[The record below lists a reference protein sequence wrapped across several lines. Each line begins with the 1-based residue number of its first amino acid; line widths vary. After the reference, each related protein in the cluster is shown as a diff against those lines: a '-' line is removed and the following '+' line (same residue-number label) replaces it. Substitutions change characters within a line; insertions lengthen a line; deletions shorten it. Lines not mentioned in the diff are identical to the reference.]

1 MGRMKDIAISMMEAH
16 EQVQGDL
23 FIDDE
28 LRTLMQ
34 NSRPWMSKRELEE
47 LQVLMENFKPSPDE
61 LQAELE
67 ELQAHATSLP
77 AICVQPE
84 IKVYLMMKN
93 GFPQRSYTDRALA
106 FYECW
111 VCTEGDMHAE
121 TPDDYYVVE
130 IMHDQSSFKE

>member
-1 MGRMKDIAISMMEAH
+1 MGRMKDIAIGLMEAH

-34 NSRPWMSKRELEE
+34 N
-47 LQVLMENFKPSPDE
+47 FKPTAEE
-61 LQAELE
+61 LQAELD
-67 ELQAHATSLP
+67 ELQAHAVSLP
-77 AICVQPE
+77 VLSLQPE
-84 IKVYLMMKN
+84 VRVYLLMKN
-93 GFPQRSYTDRALA
+93 GFPFRSYTDSSLA

-111 VCTEGDMHAE
+111 VCTEGDMHSE

-130 IMHDQSSFKE
+130 IMQDPSTYTGE

>member
-1 MGRMKDIAISMMEAH
+1 VTKRINHKEKIMGRFKDIAIEMAYRAD
-16 EQVQGDL
+16 QDCPN
-23 FIDDE
+23 DDE
-28 LRTLMQ
+28 LR
-34 NSRPWMSKRELEE
+34 
-47 LQVLMENFKPSPDE
+47 VLMENFKPTPEE

-84 IKVYLMMKN
+84 VKVYLLMKN

-111 VCTEGDMHAE
+111 ICTEGDMHAE

-130 IMHDQSSFKE
+130 IMHDVSTFEE

>member
-1 MGRMKDIAISMMEAH
+1 MGRMKDIAISMMEDH

-23 FIDDE
+23 FIDA
-28 LRTLMQ
+28 
-34 NSRPWMSKRELEE
+34 E
-47 LQVLMENFKPSPDE
+47 LQVLMENFKPTPDE

-93 GFPQRSYTDRALA
+93 GFPHRSYTDRALA

-111 VCTEGDMHAE
+111 ICTEGDMHAE

-130 IMHDQSSFKE
+130 IMHDVSTFKE